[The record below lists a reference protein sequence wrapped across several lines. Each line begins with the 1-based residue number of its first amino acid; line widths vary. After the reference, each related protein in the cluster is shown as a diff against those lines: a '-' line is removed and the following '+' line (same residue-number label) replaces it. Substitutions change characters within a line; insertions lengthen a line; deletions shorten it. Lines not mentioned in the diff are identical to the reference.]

1 MIYLKRKAIYRQDAG
16 KLTEMT
22 RSRRASL
29 RVWFGTNG
37 SRKTIED
44 LQAEESIRVW
54 LVAPL
59 PPQTCPTAAGPS
71 TLCHPVHPVQLF
83 FEERK
88 IGSILH
94 V

>member
-59 PPQTCPTAAGPS
+59 PPRHAPLLLGHQHYATLF
-71 TLCHPVHPVQLF
+71 TLCNSSL
-83 FEERK
+83 RK
-88 IGSILH
+88 EK
-94 V
+94 